1 MSALTGEQRL
11 ETRRA
16 ILQSIAEVQ
25 RGLKLA
31 SLQLKQGMFGGARE
45 SITGSEGL
53 LLMHEALAISL
64 LKENQRLTET
74 LEKVEALAEDW
85 RYKGEHGW
93 GAWQEGHG
101 PDHEGFVLDGA
112 AGELRTALGTSA

>member
-1 MSALTGEQRL
+1 MTETLTEEQRL

-16 ILQSIAEVQ
+16 LLQSIAEMQ

-45 SITGSEGL
+45 TITGTEGL
-53 LLMHEALAISL
+53 LLMHEALAASL
-64 LKENQRLTET
+64 LKENQRLQAR
-74 LEKVEALAEDW
+74 LDASAALAEEW
-85 RYKGEHGW
+85 RYKGEHGR
-93 GAWQEGHG
+93 GPWQEGYG

-112 AGELRTALGTSA
+112 AGELRKALGQA